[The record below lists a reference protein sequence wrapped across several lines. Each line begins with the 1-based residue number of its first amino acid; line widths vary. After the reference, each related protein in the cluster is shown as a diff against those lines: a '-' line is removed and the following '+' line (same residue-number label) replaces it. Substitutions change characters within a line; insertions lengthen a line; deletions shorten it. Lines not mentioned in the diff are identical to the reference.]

1 MAQQPVQKQIH
12 KISILEYILIIAIIA
27 VFCAGV
33 LIVIYPSIS
42 NIISVF

>member
-1 MAQQPVQKQIH
+1 MAQQPAQKQFH
-12 KISILEYILIIAIIA
+12 KISVLEYILIVAIIA

-33 LIVIYPSIS
+33 FIVIYPSIS